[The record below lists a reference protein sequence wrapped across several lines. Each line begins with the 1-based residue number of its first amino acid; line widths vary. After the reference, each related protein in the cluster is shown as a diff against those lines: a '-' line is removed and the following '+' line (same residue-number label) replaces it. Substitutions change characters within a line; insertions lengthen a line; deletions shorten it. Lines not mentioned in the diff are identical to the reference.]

1 MKKKISIL
9 VVAATLL
16 AAPAFAQSD
25 SEMSGP
31 NPALSS
37 TPKAEAFV
45 KEVAATDL
53 FEIASAKLA
62 TQRGD
67 DNVKAFAEKMI
78 EDHSETTNA
87 LKELA
92 SSGKVHAELP
102 ADMTIHQT
110 SQMKRLESLQ
120 GPAFKKQ
127 YVMDQALTH
136 KNAALLFKRYSDGG
150 DNPDLQAF
158 AKKYLAAIQMHW
170 QMTQQLNKAAA
181 STDQSPAR

>member
-1 MKKKISIL
+1 MKNIL
-9 VVAATLL
+9 VLTVAAVLVTV
-16 AAPAFAQSD
+16 PAFAQSNN
-25 SEMSGP
+25 EISGP

-37 TPKAEAFV
+37 TPTAEMFV
-45 KEVAATDL
+45 KEAAATDL
-53 FEIASAKLA
+53 FEIASARLA

-67 DNVKAFAEKMI
+67 DNVKAFAKKMI

-87 LKELA
+87 LKELV

-102 ADMTIHQT
+102 AEMTIHQT

-120 GPAFKKQ
+120 GAAFKKQ
-127 YVMDQALTH
+127 YVTDQTLAH

-158 AKKYLAAIQMHW
+158 AKKYLPAIQMHW
-170 QMTQQLNKAAA
+170 QMTQQLSKAPAH
-181 STDQSPAR
+181 TDQSPAK